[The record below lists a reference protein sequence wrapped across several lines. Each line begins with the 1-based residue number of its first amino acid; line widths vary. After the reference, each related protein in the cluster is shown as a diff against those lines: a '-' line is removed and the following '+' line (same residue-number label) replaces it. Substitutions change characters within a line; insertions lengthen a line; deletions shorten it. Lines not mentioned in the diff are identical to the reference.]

1 MKRAGLSKYAGNEIK
16 VTGTFGYFSA
26 CKDNTNV
33 KTMLVKDICDTD
45 GNFLDSHLW
54 LRVNSRT
61 AERLKK
67 VLEEGSTVYFQGLV
81 TYYNRR
87 TTTDIEYG
95 IEGIKEITRIRTDL
109 IVEGDEEQSVLNLYN
124 AGATQKEIQFSL
136 NIHTD
141 KIKRYLRQNN
151 LMSDEQRYLYTGI
164 NNLRAEGRSIKE
176 IARIFNMGISTV
188 TTYLPVNG

>member
-1 MKRAGLSKYAGNEIK
+1 M
-16 VTGTFGYFSA
+16 
-26 CKDNTNV
+26 
-33 KTMLVKDICDTD
+33 
-45 GNFLDSHLW
+45 
-54 LRVNSRT
+54 
-61 AERLKK
+61 
-67 VLEEGSTVYFQGLV
+67 YFQGLV
-81 TYYNRR
+81 TYYNRK

-95 IEGIKEITRIRTDL
+95 LEGIKEITRIRTDL
-109 IVEGDEEQSVLNLYN
+109 IVDGDEEQSVLNLYN

-188 TTYLPVNG
+188 TTYLPVNV